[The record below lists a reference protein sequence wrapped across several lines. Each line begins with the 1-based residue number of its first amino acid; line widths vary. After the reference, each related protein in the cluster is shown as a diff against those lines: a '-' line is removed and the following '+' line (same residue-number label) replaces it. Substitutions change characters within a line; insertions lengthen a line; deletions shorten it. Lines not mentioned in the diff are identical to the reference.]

1 MARPLWDEPE
11 RPFCARSNVGQ
22 APKKYMSSLTLALLI
37 FGLCYLLIMTE
48 RLHKTIVA
56 LSGATLMIV
65 LGVVS
70 QEEAFYSHEFGVDYN
85 VVFLLIGMMVIVNI
99 VRETGL
105 FEVLAIWAAQRAD
118 AKPFRLLV
126 LLALLTAGQSAMLDN
141 VTTVLLMAPVTLAI
155 AKRLELDPIPFLLTE
170 ALASNIGGTATLV
183 GDPPNIMIASKAE
196 LSYLDFL
203 FVMGPIAIVI
213 MVVFVGALWLIL
225 GRSMTVDPQLREA
238 VLALSSREAVPDKAF
253 LRRCLFLLVVVN
265 VGFCLHSLVHLEPAT
280 IALLGASL
288 FMLIGHARRTP
299 EDAEEMTYLAEVE
312 WQTIFFF
319 IGLFVLVGGLVK
331 VGVIRYL
338 ADQLVTVTRG
348 NLTGS
353 TMAVLW
359 GSAALSAV
367 VDNIPY
373 VAAMNPLIVDLAR
386 SLHPEVTDYVALVH
400 QPDIIPL
407 WWALALG
414 ACLGGNGTIIGASA
428 NVVIVNIARK
438 AGYRI
443 SFWQFMK
450 FGFPV
455 MIGSVALSAL
465 YLWLVF
471 LR

>member
-1 MARPLWDEPE
+1 
-11 RPFCARSNVGQ
+11 
-22 APKKYMSSLTLALLI
+22 MSSLAVALLI
-37 FGLCYLLIMTE
+37 FSVCYLLIVTE
-48 RLHKTIVA
+48 RIHKTIVA
-56 LSGATLMIV
+56 LSGAALMIV
-65 LGVVS
+65 FGVVS

-105 FEVLAIWAAQRAD
+105 FEILAIWAAQRAD

-126 LLALLTAGQSAMLDN
+126 LLAILTAVLSAMLDN

-155 AKRLELDPIPFLLTE
+155 TKRLELNPVAFLLTE

-203 FVMGPIAIVI
+203 LVMGPIVIVI
-213 MVVFVGALWLIL
+213 MTVFLAVLWLIF
-225 GRSMTVDPQLREA
+225 GRRMTVAPHLREA
-238 VLALSSREAVPDKAF
+238 VLALSSREAVPDEAF
-253 LRRCLFLLVVVN
+253 LRRCLFLLAVIN
-265 VGFCLHSLVHLEPAT
+265 VGFCLHSLIHLEPAT
-280 IALLGASL
+280 IALLGASS
-288 FMLIGHARRTP
+288 FMLIGHARRKP
-299 EDAEEMTYLAEVE
+299 EDAEELTYLAEVE
-312 WQTIFFF
+312 WKTIFFF
-319 IGLFVLVGGLVK
+319 IGLFILVGGLVK

-338 ADQLVTVTRG
+338 ADQLVEVTRG

-359 GSAALSAV
+359 GSAILSAI

-386 SLHPEVTDYVALVH
+386 SLHPEIADYATLVH

-428 NVVIVNIARK
+428 NVVIVDIARK

-443 SFWQFMK
+443 TFWQFFK
-450 FGFPV
+450 YGLPV
-455 MIGSVALSAL
+455 MIGSVALSAF

>member
-1 MARPLWDEPE
+1 
-11 RPFCARSNVGQ
+11 
-22 APKKYMSSLTLALLI
+22 MSSLTVALLI
-37 FGLCYLLIMTE
+37 FGVCYVLIMTE

-56 LSGATLMIV
+56 MFGAALMISF
-65 LGVVS
+65 GVVS

-85 VVFLLIGMMVIVNI
+85 VVFLLIGMMVIINI

-118 AKPFRLLV
+118 ARPFRLLV
-126 LLALLTAGQSAMLDN
+126 LLAILTAVLSAMLDN

-155 AKRLELDPIPFLLTE
+155 TKRLELNPVTFLITE

-203 FVMGPIAIVI
+203 IVLGPIIVII
-213 MVVFVGALWLIL
+213 MVVFLTVLWLIF
-225 GRSMTVDPQLREA
+225 GRTMTVAPHLREA
-238 VLALSSREAVPDKAF
+238 VLSLSSREAVPDEAF
-253 LRRCLFLLVVVN
+253 LRRCLFLLAAVN
-265 VGFCLHSLVHLEPAT
+265 VGFCLHSLIHLEPAT

-288 FMLIGHARRTP
+288 FMVIGHARRKP
-299 EDAEEMTYLAEVE
+299 EDAEELTYLAEVE
-312 WQTIFFF
+312 WKTIFFF

-359 GSAALSAV
+359 GSAILSAV

-386 SLHPEVTDYVALVH
+386 SLHPEMTDYVALVH

-428 NVVIVNIARK
+428 NVVIVDIARK
-438 AGYRI
+438 AGYRMT
-443 SFWQFMK
+443 FWQFFK

-455 MIGSVALSAL
+455 MAGSVALSAV

>member
-1 MARPLWDEPE
+1 MP
-11 RPFCARSNVGQ
+11 SV
-22 APKKYMSSLTLALLI
+22 SLALLI
-37 FGLCYLLIMTE
+37 FGLCYLVIMTE
-48 RLHKTIVA
+48 RIHKTIVA
-56 LSGATLMIV
+56 LFGGAVMIG

-70 QEEAFYSHEFGVDYN
+70 QNEAFYSHEFGIDYG

-105 FEVLAIWAAQRAD
+105 FEALAIWSAQRAD

-126 LLALLTAGQSAMLDN
+126 LLALVTAGLSAMLDN

-155 AKRLELDPIPFLLTE
+155 TKRLELNPIAFLITE

-196 LSYLDFL
+196 LGYLDFL
-203 FVMGPIAIVI
+203 AVLGPIALLI
-213 MVVFVGALWLIL
+213 MAVFVAALWIIF
-225 GRSMTVDPQLREA
+225 GRTMTVSPHLRTA
-238 VLALSSREAVPDKAF
+238 LLALNSREAVPDRPF
-253 LRRCLFLLVVVN
+253 LHRCLWLLGLVN
-265 VGFCLHSLVHLEPAT
+265 VGFCVHSLIHLEPAT

-288 FMLIGHARRTP
+288 FMLHGHARRKP
-299 EDAEEMTYLAEVE
+299 EDVEELSYLTDVE
-312 WQTIFFF
+312 WKTIFFF
-319 IGLFVLVGGLVK
+319 IGLFILVGGLVK

-338 ADQLVTVTRG
+338 ADQLVAVTQG
-348 NLTGS
+348 NLVGS

-359 GSAALSAV
+359 GSAILSAL

-386 SLHPEVTDYVALVH
+386 SLHPEISDYATLVH
-400 QPDIIPL
+400 QPDILPL

-428 NVVIVNIARK
+428 NVVIVDMARK
-438 AGYRI
+438 AGYPI
-443 SFWQFMK
+443 SFWQFFK
-450 FGFPV
+450 LGFPV
-455 MIGSVALSAL
+455 MLGSVLMSAV
-465 YLWLVF
+465 YLWVLF

>member
-1 MARPLWDEPE
+1 
-11 RPFCARSNVGQ
+11 
-22 APKKYMSSLTLALLI
+22 MSSLTLALLI
-37 FGLCYLLIMTE
+37 FGLCYVLIVTE

-56 LSGATLMIV
+56 LFGAAVMIG

-85 VVFLLIGMMVIVNI
+85 VVFLLIGMMVIINI

-105 FEVLAIWAAQRAD
+105 FEVLAVWAAQRAD

-126 LLALLTAGQSAMLDN
+126 LLAVLTAVLSAMLDN

-155 AKRLELDPIPFLLTE
+155 TKRLELNPVTFLITE

-203 FVMGPIAIVI
+203 FVMGPIAVVI
-213 MVVFVGALWLIL
+213 MTVFLGTLWVIF
-225 GRSMTVDPQLREA
+225 GRTMTVAPHLRET
-238 VLALSSREAVPDKAF
+238 VLALNSRETVPDVSF
-253 LRRCLFLLVVVN
+253 LRRCLILLAVVN
-265 VGFCLHSLVHLEPAT
+265 VGFCVHSLVHLEPAT

-288 FMLIGHARRTP
+288 FMVIGHARRKP
-299 EDAEEMTYLAEVE
+299 EDAEELTYLAEVE
-312 WQTIFFF
+312 WKTIFFF
-319 IGLFVLVGGLVK
+319 IGLFILVGGLVK

-359 GSAALSAV
+359 GSAMLSAA

-386 SLHPEVTDYVALVH
+386 SLHPEMTDYVALVH

-428 NVVIVNIARK
+428 NVVIVDIARK

-443 SFWQFMK
+443 TFWQFFK
-450 FGFPV
+450 YGCPV
-455 MIGSVALSAL
+455 MVGSVALSAI

>member
-1 MARPLWDEPE
+1 VALQGDPS
-11 RPFCARSNVGQ
+11 PFGT
-22 APKKYMSSLTLALLI
+22 KDIMSSLMLALLI
-37 FGLCYLLIMTE
+37 FGLCYVLIMTE
-48 RLHKTIVA
+48 RIHKTIVA
-56 LSGATLMIV
+56 MFGAAVMIG

-85 VVFLLIGMMVIVNI
+85 VVFLLIGMMVIINI

-105 FEVLAIWAAQRAD
+105 FEVLAVWAAQRAD

-126 LLALLTAGQSAMLDN
+126 LLAILTAVLSAMLDN

-155 AKRLELDPIPFLLTE
+155 TKRLELNPVTFLMTE

-203 FVMGPIAIVI
+203 IVMGPIVIVI
-213 MVVFVGALWLIL
+213 MAVFLALLWIL
-225 GRSMTVDPQLREA
+225 FGRTMRVAPHLRENI
-238 VLALSSREAVPDKAF
+238 LALSSREAVPDEAF
-253 LRRCLFLLVVVN
+253 LRRCLILLAVVN
-265 VGFCLHSLVHLEPAT
+265 VGFCVHSLVHLEPAT

-288 FMLIGHARRTP
+288 FMVIGHARRNP
-299 EDAEEMTYLAEVE
+299 DDAEELTYLAEVE
-312 WQTIFFF
+312 WKTIFFF
-319 IGLFVLVGGLVK
+319 IGLFILVGGLVK

-338 ADQLVTVTRG
+338 ADQLVIVTKG

-359 GSAALSAV
+359 GSAILSAV

-386 SLHPEVTDYVALVH
+386 SLHPEITDYVALVH

-428 NVVIVNIARK
+428 NVVIVDIARK

-443 SFWQFMK
+443 TFWQFLK
-450 FGFPV
+450 FGVPV
-455 MIGSVALSAL
+455 MIGSVALSAI

>member
-1 MARPLWDEPE
+1 
-11 RPFCARSNVGQ
+11 
-22 APKKYMSSLTLALLI
+22 MSSLMLALLI
-37 FGLCYLLIMTE
+37 FGLCYVLIMTE

-56 LSGATLMIV
+56 LFGAAVMIG

-85 VVFLLIGMMVIVNI
+85 VVFLLIGMMVIINI

-105 FEVLAIWAAQRAD
+105 FEVLAVWAAQRAD

-126 LLALLTAGQSAMLDN
+126 LLAILTAALSAMLDN

-155 AKRLELDPIPFLLTE
+155 TKRLELNPVTFLMTE

-196 LSYLDFL
+196 LGYLDFL
-203 FVMGPIAIVI
+203 FVLGPIVIVI
-213 MVVFVGALWLIL
+213 MAVFLTALWLMF
-225 GRSMTVDPQLREA
+225 GRTMTVAPHLREA
-238 VLALSSREAVPDKAF
+238 VLALSSRESVPDEAF
-253 LRRCLFLLVVVN
+253 LRRCLILLAVVN
-265 VGFCLHSLVHLEPAT
+265 VGFCVHSLVQLEPAT

-288 FMLIGHARRTP
+288 FMVIGHARRKP
-299 EDAEEMTYLAEVE
+299 EDTEELTYLAEVE
-312 WQTIFFF
+312 WKTIFFF
-319 IGLFVLVGGLVK
+319 IGLFILVGGLVK

-338 ADQLVTVTRG
+338 ADQLVAVTRG

-359 GSAALSAV
+359 GSAILSAV

-386 SLHPEVTDYVALVH
+386 SLHPEMTDYVALVH

-428 NVVIVNIARK
+428 NVVIVDIARK
-438 AGYRI
+438 SGYRI
-443 SFWQFMK
+443 TFWQFLK

-455 MIGSVALSAL
+455 MIGSVALSAI

>member
-1 MARPLWDEPE
+1 
-11 RPFCARSNVGQ
+11 
-22 APKKYMSSLTLALLI
+22 MSSMSLALLI
-37 FGLCYLLIMTE
+37 FGVCYLVIITE
-48 RLHKTIVA
+48 RIHKTIVA
-56 LSGATLMIV
+56 LLGAAVMIGF
-65 LGVVS
+65 GVVS
-70 QEEAFYSHEFGVDYN
+70 QDEAFYSHEFGVDYN
-85 VVFLLIGMMVIVNI
+85 VVFLLIGMMVIINI

-105 FEVLAIWAAQRAD
+105 FEVLAIWAAQRSD

-126 LLALLTAGQSAMLDN
+126 LLALLTAVLSAMLDN

-155 AKRLELDPIPFLLTE
+155 TKRLGLNPVIFLVTE

-203 FVMGPIAIVI
+203 VVLGPIAVLI
-213 MVVFVGALWLIL
+213 MAVFLAVLWLVF
-225 GRSMTVDPQLREA
+225 GRTMTVAPHLRTA
-238 VLALSSREAVPDKAF
+238 VLALSSREAVLDRPF
-253 LRRCLFLLVVVN
+253 LHRCLWLLGIVN
-265 VGFCLHSLVHLEPAT
+265 VGFCLHSFIHLEPAT

-299 EDAEEMTYLAEVE
+299 GNVVELSALTDVE
-312 WQTIFFF
+312 WKTIFFF
-319 IGLFVLVGGLVK
+319 IGLFILVGGLVK

-338 ADQLVTVTRG
+338 ADQLVSVTQG

-359 GSAALSAV
+359 GSAILSAA

-386 SLHPEVTDYVALVH
+386 SLHPEISDYATLVH
-400 QPDIIPL
+400 QPDIMPL

-428 NVVIVNIARK
+428 NVVIVDIARK
-438 AGYRI
+438 AGYPI
-443 SFWQFMK
+443 SFWQFFK
-450 FGFPV
+450 LGFP
-455 MIGSVALSAL
+455 MMLGSILMSAV
-465 YLWLVF
+465 YLWFLF

>member
-1 MARPLWDEPE
+1 
-11 RPFCARSNVGQ
+11 
-22 APKKYMSSLTLALLI
+22 MSSLSLALLI
-37 FGLCYLLIMTE
+37 FVVCYLLIITE
-48 RLHKTIVA
+48 RIHKTIVA
-56 LSGATLMIV
+56 LSGAALMIV
-65 LGVVS
+65 FGVVS

-118 AKPFRLLV
+118 ARPFRLLV
-126 LLALLTAGQSAMLDN
+126 LLALLTAALSAMLDN

-155 AKRLELDPIPFLLTE
+155 AKRLELNPIPFLLTE

-183 GDPPNIMIASKAE
+183 GDPPNIMIASKAD

-203 FVMGPIAIVI
+203 VVMGPIVIVI
-213 MVVFVGALWLIL
+213 MAVFLGTLWLIF
-225 GRSMTVDPQLREA
+225 GRSMTVAPHLREA
-238 VLALSSREAVPDKAF
+238 VLALNMREAVPDEPF
-253 LRRCLFLLVVVN
+253 LRRCLSLLAIIN
-265 VGFCLHSLVHLEPAT
+265 AGFCVHSLIHLEPAT
-280 IALLGASL
+280 IALLGASA
-288 FMLIGHARRTP
+288 FMLIGHARRKP
-299 EDAEEMTYLAEVE
+299 EDAEELTYLAEVE
-312 WQTIFFF
+312 WKTIFFF
-319 IGLFVLVGGLVK
+319 IGLFILVGGLVK
-331 VGVIRYL
+331 VGVIGYL
-338 ADQLVTVTRG
+338 ADQLVAVTRG
-348 NLTGS
+348 NLAGS

-386 SLHPEVTDYVALVH
+386 SLHPDITDYTTLVH
-400 QPDIIPL
+400 QSDIMPL

-428 NVVIVNIARK
+428 NVVIVDIARK
-438 AGYRI
+438 SGYRI
-443 SFWQFMK
+443 TFWQFFR

-455 MIGSVALSAL
+455 MIGSVTLSAI